1 MAYVIKNVEALD
13 LLDEYQ
19 RLSSASTKVD
29 ALVEVLSIAI
39 ASKRTV
45 KPLRQRVSEFASE
58 LQGRLNK

>member
-29 ALVEVLSIAI
+29 ALVEALSIAI

-45 KPLRQRVSEFASE
+45 KPLRQRVESC
-58 LQGRLNK
+58 